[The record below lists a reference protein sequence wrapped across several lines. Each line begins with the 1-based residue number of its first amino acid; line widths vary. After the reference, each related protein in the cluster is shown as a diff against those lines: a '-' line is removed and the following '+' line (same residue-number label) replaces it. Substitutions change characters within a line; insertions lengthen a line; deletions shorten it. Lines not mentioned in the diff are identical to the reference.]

1 MMAKRG
7 TPEGSRKRGS
17 IAQAG
22 ATSPGDHIP
31 VLLAPVI
38 EHLNLMPGGVYVDAT
53 FGAGG
58 YSRAMLETCDI
69 RVIGVDRDPAARIRG
84 DEFRAEFGE
93 RFIFCAGR
101 FGELAALVEGAG
113 FPQVDAIVFDIG
125 VSSMQIDDG
134 ARGFSFQVDGP
145 LDMRM
150 SSFGPSAADL
160 VNKLSDTDLAQTFKF
175 YGEERRARAIARRIV
190 ERREVAAI
198 TKTSELVD
206 IIQSVL
212 GKPLPHKKHPATRV
226 FQALRIAVNEELH
239 ELVSGLRAA
248 EQILKVDGRLV
259 VVDFHSLEDRI
270 VKQFL
275 RTRAGLNPNISRH
288 LPEDPSNFIKPSFQ
302 IINRRP
308 VIANDDELAVNPR
321 ARSAR
326 LRSAVRLDAN
336 IWPLSS
342 DDFGLPD
349 TGLLL

>member
-1 MMAKRG
+1 MAKRSTPKGPPGG
-7 TPEGSRKRGS
+7 TLEGGAVAS
-17 IAQAG
+17 AG
-22 ATSPGDHIP
+22 AASPGGHIP

-38 EHLNLMPGGVYVDAT
+38 EHLNLKPDGIYVDAT

-58 YSRAMLETCDI
+58 YSRAILEACDV
-69 RVIGVDRDPAARIRG
+69 RVIGIDRDPAARLRG
-84 DEFRAEFGE
+84 DEFRAEFGD
-93 RFIFCAGR
+93 RFIFCSGR
-101 FGELAALVEGAG
+101 FGELAALVEDAG
-113 FPQVDAIVFDIG
+113 FPLVDGVVFDIG

-160 VNKLSDTDLAQTFKF
+160 VNKLSDGDLADLFKF
-175 YGEERRARAIARRIV
+175 YGEERRARVIARRIV
-190 ERREVAAI
+190 ERREAQGI

-206 IIQSVL
+206 IICSVL

-248 EQILKVDGRLV
+248 EAVLKVDGRLV

-308 VIANDDELAVNPR
+308 VIANDGELAVNPR

-336 IWPLSS
+336 IWPLGS

-349 TGLLL
+349 SG